1 MGLVLASV
9 GIRLGKMISSSL
21 SSSQSRYFTGTK
33 GSSLFM
39 NVMLY
44 SFPFLIM
51 VCVPIVVHV
60 IAAFPGK
67 GFLEEPP
74 QADGNPDDQPSQGS
88 EIDKFIK

>member
-1 MGLVLASV
+1 
-9 GIRLGKMISSSL
+9 
-21 SSSQSRYFTGTK
+21 
-33 GSSLFM
+33 
-39 NVMLY
+39 
-44 SFPFLIM
+44 M

>member
-9 GIRLGKMISSSL
+9 GFRLGKIFSSSL
-21 SSSQSRYFTGTK
+21 SSSQSRYFTGPK

-39 NVMLY
+39 NVMEY

-51 VCVPIVVHV
+51 VCVPIVVQV

-74 QADGNPDDQPSQGS
+74 QADGTPDDQSCLGS
-88 EIDKFIK
+88 EIDTFIK

>member
-1 MGLVLASV
+1 
-9 GIRLGKMISSSL
+9 MISSSL

-39 NVMLY
+39 NVMEY
-44 SFPFLIM
+44 FFPFLIM
-51 VCVPIVVHV
+51 VCVPIGVQV

-74 QADGNPDDQPSQGS
+74 QADGSPDNQSCLGC
-88 EIDKFIK
+88 EIDKVIK